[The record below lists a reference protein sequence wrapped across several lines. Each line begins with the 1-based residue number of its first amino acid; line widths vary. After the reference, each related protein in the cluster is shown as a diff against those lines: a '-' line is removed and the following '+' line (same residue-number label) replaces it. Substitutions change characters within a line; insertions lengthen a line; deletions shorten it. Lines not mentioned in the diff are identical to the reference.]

1 VNNILKLSDYFK
13 KQSIESISYIEEI
26 QESIKESIKESCDIL
41 LTKASEVSNKAL
53 GNIEENSS
61 QIAIVRNTI
70 KELTTVSTE
79 NIKRQQNEIVNA
91 LNNVVTSIN
100 TTSEMNIRAIDS
112 QIKSIEKSIV
122 NFENEG
128 FSLTKKISDNIQ
140 NMVENNNTN
149 LNKSI
154 DDINKLLATTLNT
167 SLNSLGN
174 QLAAVSEKFVS
185 DYTPLTKELQKIISL
200 AKTGR

>member
-1 VNNILKLSDYFK
+1 
-13 KQSIESISYIEEI
+13 
-26 QESIKESIKESCDIL
+26 
-41 LTKASEVSNKAL
+41 TKASEVSNKVI

-100 TTSEMNIRAIDS
+100 TTSEMNVRAIDS

-128 FSLTKKISDNIQ
+128 FNLTKKISDNIQ